1 MSPPCGVWAELRA
14 TLRLAGPI
22 MIGLLGQIVLQVIDS
37 IMIGRVGAVPL
48 AASAFAGNVFG
59 IFFVFG
65 IGLLS
70 PVAVRVAHAL
80 GAARRE
86 HCGEVLRHGLWVAV
100 GLCVVTVGLQLA
112 LLDRLHWFRQ
122 PPEVAAAA
130 RPYLLL
136 IAWSLV
142 PTLLFQTL
150 KQFYEGLGRPTAPM
164 VILLGGVVLN
174 VFLNWVLIYGNLGAP
189 ALGLVG
195 AGWATLLSRCATL
208 AAVVAHAASAP
219 HYRAFLPRRWTAR
232 IDRPT
237 LRDLLGL
244 GVPVGGQHLFEAGLF
259 SAAAFLMGWLGTVPL
274 AAHQVAI
281 SCAATAF
288 MVPLG
293 VSLALS
299 VRVGHAVGAGERGRL
314 RPVFLGGLG
323 ACAMFMSATTLL
335 FVVAGRWI
343 AQGFIADEE
352 VVALAAQLLIVA
364 GIFQVFDGTQV
375 AAMGA
380 LRGIADVRGPT
391 AIAFAGYW
399 LLAFPLAWT
408 LGFPL
413 ELGAVGVW
421 VGLAAGLAVC
431 ASLLTARFWVKSRP
445 A

>member
-1 MSPPCGVWAELRA
+1 MPPTSGIYTELRA
-14 TLRLAGPI
+14 TLALAGPI
-22 MIGLLGQIVLQVIDS
+22 IAGLLGQILLQVVDS

-59 IFFVFG
+59 VFFVVG
-65 IGLLS
+65 IGLLA
-70 PVAVRVAHAL
+70 PVAVRVANAL
-80 GAARRE
+80 GAHRNQQ
-86 HCGEVLRHGLWVAV
+86 CGEVLRHGLLVAAAVAV
-100 GLCVVTVGLQLA
+100 VAVSAQLA

-122 PPEVAAAA
+122 PPEVTVAA

-142 PTLLFQTL
+142 PTLLFQAL
-150 KQFYEGLGRPTAPM
+150 KQFYEGLGRPMVPM
-164 VILLGGVVLN
+164 VILLGGVALN

-195 AGWATLLSRCATL
+195 AGWATLLSRLATL
-208 AAVVAHAASAP
+208 AVLIIHVAAAP
-219 HYRAFLPRRWTAR
+219 DYRAFRPRRWTAR
-232 IDRPT
+232 PQGAI
-237 LRDLLGL
+237 LRDLFGLGL
-244 GVPVGGQHLFEAGLF
+244 PVGGQHLFESGLF

-299 VRVGHAVGAGERGRL
+299 VRVGHAVGAGERQRL
-314 RPVFLGGLG
+314 RPVFLGGTL
-323 ACAMFMSATTLL
+323 ACALFMAATTLL
-335 FVVAGRWI
+335 FLVAGRWI
-343 AQGFIADEE
+343 AQGFIADEA
-352 VVALAAQLLIVA
+352 VIALAAQLLVVA

-380 LRGIADVRGPT
+380 LRGLADVRGPT
-391 AIAFAGYW
+391 VIAFAGYW
-399 LLAFPLAWT
+399 LLALPLAWT
-408 LGFPL
+408 LAFPL
-413 ELGAVGVW
+413 GFGAVGIW
-421 VGLAAGLAVC
+421 AGMAAGLAVC
-431 ASLLTARFWVKSRP
+431 AGLLTARFWGKAR